1 MKPRS
6 AVYSNPFFPFVSP
19 RDGGTDGFNCTNDLR
34 GNSWSSFV
42 SRTRRDGRF
51 IERLGYYNPVA
62 AGQATRLVV
71 DLERLAFWQS
81 NGAQLSDTVARLV
94 KEFKAQ
100 PAAEAPAAE

>member
-1 MKPRS
+1 MVIVRLARGGSKKR
-6 AVYSNPFFPFVSP
+6 PFFNIHVC
-19 RDGGTDGFNCTNDLR
+19 D
-34 GNSWSSFV
+34 
-42 SRTRRDGRF
+42 SRTRRD
-51 IERLGYYNPVA
+51 ERLGYYNPVA